1 MDAPT
6 AWLLVLLCVWTRLF
20 VALWLSPILYMV
32 RPPVVFVIL
41 LSLGLAFGPM
51 EAQGLGAAALPP
63 SFNPVLALAS
73 EVLLGGMLA
82 FTLHCGFGAVALAGR
97 WLDLQIG
104 FAMGAMLDPQ
114 TQRPSSALS
123 MAFSL
128 LAAAVFIGLN
138 GHVFLVQAIHA
149 SFQHLPPGQA
159 WVDRTLVDVVKPVT
173 LLFASGVSLALP
185 IAAVLILTE
194 LTLSVMSRAMP
205 QMNVFF
211 VGLPL
216 KIMVGLVAAA
226 VLLPLTSA
234 GMSQVF
240 ARLFRMWSELLR

>member
-1 MDAPT
+1 MDAIT
-6 AWLLVLLCVWTRLF
+6 SWLLVLLCVWTRLF
-20 VALWLSPILYMV
+20 VALWLSPILYIV

-41 LSLGLAFGPM
+41 LSLGLALAPM
-51 EAQGLGAAALPP
+51 EAYSLGAADAPQA
-63 SFNPVLALAS
+63 FNPVLALGS
-73 EVLLGGMLA
+73 EVMLGSLLAL
-82 FTLHCGFGAVALAGR
+82 TLHCAFAAVSLAGR

-114 TQRPSSALS
+114 TQRPSSVLG

-128 LAAAVFIGLN
+128 LAAAIFIGLN

-149 SFQHLPPGQA
+149 SFEHLPPGQA
-159 WVDRTLVDVVKPVT
+159 WADRSPLDVVKPVA
-173 LLFASGVSLALP
+173 LLFVSGVSLALP
-185 IAAVLILTE
+185 IAAVVLLTE

-226 VLLPLTSA
+226 LLLPLASGA
-234 GMSQVF
+234 FSQVF
-240 ARLFRMWSELLR
+240 ARLFRMWAELLR